1 MLIQND
7 FRRRTKTNGL
17 QMRLNL
23 GEGVEEGGSGY
34 SRNFGW
40 GVPLGIPTL
49 KQYTMSINHFSIPD
63 FCKQETPNL
72 HTIDQ
77 CPINDTLYKPISS
90 DFYPLFRPN
99 CFKKTLPDVT
109 ANTYLVHIWQ
119 CPPPPGSKVEAY
131 VMQF

>member
-23 GEGVEEGGSGY
+23 GEGVVEGGRGH

-49 KQYTMSINHFSIPD
+49 EQYTTFIDHFSIPD
-63 FCKQETPNL
+63 
-72 HTIDQ
+72 
-77 CPINDTLYKPISS
+77 
-90 DFYPLFRPN
+90 
-99 CFKKTLPDVT
+99 
-109 ANTYLVHIWQ
+109 
-119 CPPPPGSKVEAY
+119 
-131 VMQF
+131 

>member
-40 GVPLGIPTL
+40 GVPLFTLQTELLKKNPT
-49 KQYTMSINHFSIPD
+49 
-63 FCKQETPNL
+63 
-72 HTIDQ
+72 
-77 CPINDTLYKPISS
+77 
-90 DFYPLFRPN
+90 
-99 CFKKTLPDVT
+99 
-109 ANTYLVHIWQ
+109 
-119 CPPPPGSKVEAY
+119 
-131 VMQF
+131 